1 MTIFL
6 NPTFILLT
14 AFMTFVMQVIMN
26 FRFDV
31 PLLTD
36 GNSTETET
44 ETGTAINRNLNWLQ
58 SHPRCG
64 LTSGGREEC
73 WWGCDRKTT
82 SLGLMLTVILLTE
95 RGGKVSK
102 LSKEAGCNS
111 ATNGHI

>member
-36 GNSTETET
+36 GTSTETGI
-44 ETGTAINRNLNWLQ
+44 ETGAVINRNLNWLQ

-73 WWGCDRKTT
+73 WWGCDRKYLGGRIIFMVIFIIELQL
-82 SLGLMLTVILLTE
+82 SL
-95 RGGKVSK
+95 SQ
-102 LSKEAGCNS
+102 SNS
-111 ATNGHI
+111 DYCP